1 MSIIAIIPA
10 RYNSSRFPGKP
21 LADIKGKS
29 MIQRVYEQAKGIDRI
44 ERVIVATDDKRIFDH
59 CVDFGAEVMMTSE
72 NHRNGTERIAEVI
85 DSIKEQYDAVVN
97 IQGDE
102 PFIKLE
108 QLNLICDIIE
118 NNDTDIASLA
128 KEIEDTVDVDS
139 PNTVKVVM
147 NERGKALYFSRFAI
161 PYNRND
167 NNDVIRFKHIG
178 LYAYKTKILKE
189 IIKLPESKLEVSE
202 SLEQLRWLE
211 AGYTINM
218 GITTYDSHGIDTP
231 KDLEKAIKEL

>member
-21 LADIKGKS
+21 LADIKGKT
-29 MIQRVYEQAKGIDRI
+29 MIQRVYEQAKVVERI

-59 CVDFGAEVMMTSE
+59 CLSFGAEVMMTSE

-85 DSIKEQYDAVVN
+85 DNIKEQYDAVIN

-128 KEIEDTVDVDS
+128 KQIVNVSDVES

-147 NERGKALYFSRFAI
+147 NKNGKALYFSRFAI
-161 PYNRND
+161 PYNRNE
-167 NNDVIRFKHIG
+167 NNDIIRFKHVG
-178 LYAYKTKILKE
+178 LYAYKSKILKE
-189 IIKLPESKLEVSE
+189 IIVLPESKLEVSE

-231 KDLEKAIKEL
+231 EDLEKAIKEL

>member
-1 MSIIAIIPA
+1 
-10 RYNSSRFPGKP
+10 
-21 LADIKGKS
+21 
-29 MIQRVYEQAKGIDRI
+29 MIQRVYEQAKRVVRI
-44 ERVIVATDDKRIFDH
+44 ERVIIATDDKRIFDH
-59 CVDFGAEVMMTSE
+59 CLSFDADVMMTSE
-72 NHRNGTERIAEVI
+72 YHKNGTERIAEVI
-85 DSIKEQYDAVVN
+85 SSIKEQYDAVIN

-108 QLNLICDIIE
+108 QLNLLCDIIE
-118 NNDTDIASLA
+118 NKDTDIASLS
-128 KEIEDTVDVDS
+128 KEIEDVADVES

-147 NERGKALYFSRFAI
+147 NDKGRAIYFSRHAI
-161 PYNRND
+161 PYNRN
-167 NNDVIRFKHIG
+167 NNNRVVWFKHIG

-189 IIKLPESKLEVSE
+189 IVDLPESKLEVAE

-231 KDLEKAIKEL
+231 EDLVKAIKGL